1 MSERFSR
8 VWRDAQEARAAAQT
22 PELPLFAPTPAARLT
37 NPDTSHAAAQSMR
50 EQARVQRAQIVAC
63 LRQHGP
69 MTADEID
76 QQMGYRPTTAGR
88 RMAELA
94 KLGTVRTNGETRL
107 TRSGRAA
114 EVWDVTEA
122 KAA

>member
-1 MSERFSR
+1 MSERFTR

-22 PELPLFAPTPAARLT
+22 PELPLFAPSPAARLT
-37 NPDTSHAAAQSMR
+37 NPETSHAAAQSMR
-50 EQARVQRAQIVAC
+50 EQARVQRASIVAC
-63 LRQHGP
+63 LRQYGP
-69 MTADEID
+69 QTADELD
-76 QQMGYRPTTAGR
+76 ARLNWRPTTAGR

-94 KLGTVRTNGETRL
+94 KLGTVRTNGETRP